1 MTGVESPAGLL
12 LLTVNEHL
20 NQASQRLHFSLISA
34 VNPCPSG
41 ASQPGQADLVVLM
54 DMSGSMADEA
64 LLLDAQV
71 ARLIGAATADCQ
83 ADLRVAW
90 LGIAKTKDQTNFT
103 QTCRKYLIENLNIP
117 RKLLESDPKD
127 KEDGARSIIDL
138 ARHFDWRPGAARLL
152 LFLGDEGLFQGNP
165 QNRQDKIQTERA
177 ISVAQEQRVTVF
189 TYLGTPLGKRINPR
203 TQAAYEQLASATGGQ
218 AYVHPPEN
226 LAGFQTAL
234 ADLVCATS
242 PACTYVELPEL
253 RPCFE
258 LHWGEQADDRLET
271 NDVQALYLVVRNP
284 YANITFKDLSVTAT
298 IRAGVATQQDRAAGV
313 VLIPSQSI
321 CFSDLLPCNPVQP
334 EQSSYLARELVLVT
348 REATSGSYVIELEYT
363 CGIEIRVSGR
373 DAFNLALQAG

>member
-12 LLTVNEHL
+12 LLTVNERL
-20 NQASQRLHFSLISA
+20 NQTSQALHFSLTSA
-34 VNPCPSG
+34 INPCPSG
-41 ASQPGQADLVVLM
+41 NNQPGQVDLVVLM

-71 ARLIGAATADCQ
+71 ASLIRAATTDCQ
-83 ADLRVAW
+83 SDLRVVW

-103 QTCRKYLIENLNIP
+103 QTCRKYLIENLHIP
-117 RKLLESDPKD
+117 RKVLESDPKD

-138 ARHFDWRPGAARLL
+138 ARHFDWRSGAARLL

-177 ISVAQEQRVTVF
+177 IGVAQEQQVTIF

-203 TQAAYEQLASATGGQ
+203 TQAAYEQLASTTGGQ
-218 AYVHPPEN
+218 GYIHPSEN

-242 PACTYVELPEL
+242 PACTHVELPEL

-258 LHWGEQADDRLET
+258 LRWGEQADDRLET
-271 NDVQALYLVVRNP
+271 TGIQVLYLVVRNP

-298 IRAGVATQQDRAAGV
+298 IRAGVAAQQDRAAEV

-321 CFSDLLPCNPVQP
+321 CFSDLPPCNPSQP
-334 EQSSYLARELVLVT
+334 EQSSYLARELVLIT
-348 REATSGSYVIELEYT
+348 RAAPSGSYVIDLDYT
-363 CGIEIRVSGR
+363 CGIEIGTSGR